1 MRPILSGLLI
11 FISLYIFADFFVKN
25 ATIGLSSSAV
35 NTKLFGNMDEFIDPM
50 MQSVFL
56 EHLHTET
63 FFIMMILLTL
73 SAVFM
78 RLFAERAFALTLLNI
93 TMLSALLSLI
103 AIGLSYYVTASFV
116 HLYVISFFVWHIAAL
131 LMSLLSLWRL
141 FRA

>member
-25 ATIGLSSSAV
+25 ATIGLSKCAL
-35 NTKLFGNMDEFIDPM
+35 NTTLFGNSEEFIDPI

-63 FFIMMILLTL
+63 FFLMMILLTL

-78 RLFAERAFALTLLNI
+78 RLWAERPFSLILLNI

-103 AIGLSYYVTASFV
+103 SLAMSYYVSASFV
-116 HLYVISFFVWHIAAL
+116 NLYVSTFFLWHIAAL
-131 LMSLLSLWRL
+131 CMSLLSLWRL